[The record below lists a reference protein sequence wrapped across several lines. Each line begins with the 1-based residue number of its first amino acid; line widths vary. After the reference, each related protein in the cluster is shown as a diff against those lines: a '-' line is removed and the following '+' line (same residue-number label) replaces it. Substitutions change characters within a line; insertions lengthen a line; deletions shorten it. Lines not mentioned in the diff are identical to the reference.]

1 MLRQAFRSSDL
12 FVLVPA
18 LFVACTG
25 DGPAA
30 RSVGVTGGMS
40 GAVTTMGGSG
50 LTPAASSGGARGSGD
65 GTGGNSSG
73 GTVIASGGSAAGAT
87 PGAGGVAAN
96 AGGVNGAGGA
106 ESGDGGTP
114 GDAGAGVRA
123 ARPIQSPPTYRG
135 TVNNAV
141 GCSHD
146 YATHGFEPDDPAGTR
161 HPLFLYFTGTN
172 FVSDE
177 ASFRDQSAPAANAV
191 TKAMAGRGFVALWV
205 EYDNG
210 AIAWL
215 GDHVAQLD
223 CLFGKDPT
231 TILAVACALPQVDCA
246 RGIATWGHSQGA
258 YVAHSAYDFDD
269 RVRAAWLAGYGGDA
283 QSTMPKNRLR
293 VENGEGDTTNGQ
305 VATVNRVAGLT
316 TAECPDDGRSQCF
329 RADGSGWVI
338 VRAKDCV
345 TSTADHCW
353 FDKKTCTDSQVV
365 LEPNWVDPASTKPFA
380 LESNA
385 DWVAKTVVRP

>member
-1 MLRQAFRSSDL
+1 
-12 FVLVPA
+12 
-18 LFVACTG
+18 VAT
-25 DGPAA
+25 AA
-30 RSVGVTGGMS
+30 
-40 GAVTTMGGSG
+40 GGSG
-50 LTPAASSGGARGSGD
+50 LAPAASSGGTAGAGGAIERGGS
-65 GTGGNSSG
+65 SSG
-73 GTVIASGGSAAGAT
+73 GTAVAAGGASSGGSAGADT
-87 PGAGGVAAN
+87 GGA
-96 AGGVNGAGGA
+96 NGAGGA
-106 ESGDGGTP
+106 PIASGGTAA
-114 GDAGAGVRA
+114 DAGAGPRGMKPLQV
-123 ARPIQSPPTYRG
+123 PPTYRG

-141 GCSHD
+141 GCTHD
-146 YATHGFEPDDPAGTR
+146 YATHGFEPDDAADAR

-191 TKAMAGRGFVALWV
+191 TKAMASRGFVALWV

-231 TILAVACALPQVDCA
+231 TILAVACALPRVDCA

-258 YVAHSAYDFDD
+258 YLANRAYNFDA

-293 VENGEGDTTNGQ
+293 IENGEADTTNGQ
-305 VATVNRVAGLT
+305 VATVNQVAGLT
-316 TAECPDDGRSQCF
+316 TTECPDDGRSQCF
-329 RADGSGWVI
+329 RPDGSGWVI

-353 FDKKTCTDSQVV
+353 FDRKTCTDSQVI

-385 DWVAKTVVRP
+385 DWVEKTVARP